1 MNKIIAIV
9 PAAGIGKRMS
19 LSIPKQYLI
28 IKKRTVIEHSINVL
42 LKHKKIKKIIVI
54 INKNDFFFSK
64 LSISKKSDIIVV
76 TINKSK
82 NRCQSVFLGVKK
94 AIELFGKNFWI
105 IIHDAVRPCLKI
117 QDISKIISSINEIGS
132 VLAYPMYNT
141 VKYSSNNFTINY
153 SIQRNFLWNALTPQ
167 LFPAYLLFKCLK
179 TIINNNIPITDESSA
194 LEHCGYSPKIV
205 IGKSSNI
212 KITYLEDLYLANFY
226 LNEF

>member
-1 MNKIIAIV
+1 
-9 PAAGIGKRMS
+9 
-19 LSIPKQYLI
+19 
-28 IKKRTVIEHSINVL
+28 
-42 LKHKKIKKIIVI
+42 
-54 INKNDFFFSK
+54 
-64 LSISKKSDIIVV
+64 
-76 TINKSK
+76 
-82 NRCQSVFLGVKK
+82 
-94 AIELFGKNFWI
+94 
-105 IIHDAVRPCLKI
+105 
-117 QDISKIISSINEIGS
+117 
-132 VLAYPMYNT
+132 MYNT

>member
-28 IKKRTVIEHSINVL
+28 IKKKTVIEHSINIL
-42 LKHKKIKKIIVI
+42 LQHKKIKKVIVI
-54 INKNDFFFSK
+54 INENDFFFRK
-64 LSISKKSDIIVV
+64 LPISTKNNIIIV
-76 TINKSK
+76 TIRGKK
-82 NRCQSVFLGVKK
+82 NRYHSVFLGVKK

-105 IIHDAVRPCLKI
+105 IVHDAVRPCLKI

-132 VLAYPMYNT
+132 ILAHPIHNT
-141 VKYSSNNFTINY
+141 IKYSTNNHTVDY
-153 SIQRNFLWNALTPQ
+153 SIKRNFLWNALTPQ
-167 LFPAYLLFKCLK
+167 LFPAYLLFNCLK
-179 TIINNNIPITDESSA
+179 TIINKNIIITDESSA
-194 LEHCGYSPKIV
+194 LEYCGYSPKIV
-205 IGKSSNI
+205 IGDSSNI